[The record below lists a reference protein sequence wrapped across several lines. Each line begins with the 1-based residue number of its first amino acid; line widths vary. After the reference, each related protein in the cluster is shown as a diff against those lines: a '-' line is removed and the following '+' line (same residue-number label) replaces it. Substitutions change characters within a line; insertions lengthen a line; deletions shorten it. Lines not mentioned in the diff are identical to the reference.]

1 MSQTIDV
8 TGLPP
13 EAVQAVQALVDSF
26 RKQPTPAAAS
36 QTPAGAVPPSQLP
49 PEEWVKWWYAWCE
62 SHPRRDIEIDDSRE
76 TIYEGRGE

>member
-13 EAVQAVQALVDSF
+13 DAVRRLQSLVDAL
-26 RKQPTPAAAS
+26 RKQFDPAAGAEP
-36 QTPAGAVPPSQLP
+36 PATEAPPSQLP
-49 PEEWVKWWYAWCE
+49 PEEWVKWFRAWAE
-62 SHPRRDIEIDDSRE
+62 SHPKRDIEIDDSRE